1 MIPVRPSAISA
12 GEAHRPISQCLR
24 APKWAALTANT
35 AAPTVRRPSHALLW
49 PHCHSDSDRWHC
61 APRCRSY
68 PLTED
73 IFLAL
78 IHPAW
83 SEDIFSRSLP
93 ATHELLALLCAV
105 APSSQSAGRLRR
117 ATHHR
122 AVPSR
127 PPRAATNGAV
137 AITEFH
143 ASCSYA
149 GDSSPLLR
157 WSHATRPQF
166 ALELVHPVGSL
177 LHPSPAIS
185 ELLGVDTPRP
195 GGAPPI
201 LSISQNRCGKLAE
214 AGRGVG
220 TVCSSEEKKPS

>member
-1 MIPVRPSAISA
+1 VIPTDGTVHPGVVLIPS
-12 GEAHRPISQCLR
+12 L
-24 APKWAALTANT
+24 K
-35 AAPTVRRPSHALLW
+35 
-49 PHCHSDSDRWHC
+49 
-61 APRCRSY
+61 
-68 PLTED
+68 
-73 IFLAL
+73 
-78 IHPAW
+78 
-83 SEDIFSRSLP
+83 IFSLLLSTRREAKIFSVAPFLQLMSFSL
-93 ATHELLALLCAV
+93 CS

-137 AITEFH
+137 AITEVH